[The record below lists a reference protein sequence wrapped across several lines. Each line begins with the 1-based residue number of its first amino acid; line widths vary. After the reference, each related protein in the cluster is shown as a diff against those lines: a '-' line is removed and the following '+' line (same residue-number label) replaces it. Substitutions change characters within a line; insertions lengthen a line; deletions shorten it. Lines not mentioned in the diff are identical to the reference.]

1 MLLFSFNLVARMIAV
16 CLLGIENRAPPNL
29 EALGIQ
35 VREYSALYVLYTRWQ
50 GNRAV
55 RQRCPALHLCGAA
68 LLPSHRV
75 SFFYQMC
82 LRLSMVLNWDL
93 RWT

>member
-35 VREYSALYVLYTRWQ
+35 VREYSAL
-50 GNRAV
+50 
-55 RQRCPALHLCGAA
+55 
-68 LLPSHRV
+68 
-75 SFFYQMC
+75 
-82 LRLSMVLNWDL
+82 
-93 RWT
+93 